1 MKFQDYVASL
11 PYNGYLVNTDQPRP
25 LSGRDRIQSKSLFL
39 TYPPPMVSSFSL
51 IQTARFLSI
60 LRLSYLS
67 RSCSQFVQIYVMTY
81 VVVVLGILLAPVLF
95 LQHSKGQFGGK
106 ETAFHVGLQS
116 YPELVVVFIRI
127 STLQFFLGEI
137 FPQLLEQINFSF
149 SYILKWFTLFLC
161 STQHISN

>member
-51 IQTARFLSI
+51 IQTAHFLSI

-67 RSCSQFVQIYVMTY
+67 RSCSQFVQIYVMTCMLWQFQEFY
-81 VVVVLGILLAPVLF
+81 QPLSYFCSTAKVSLEGKR
-95 LQHSKGQFGGK
+95 QHSMLVCSLIQNWQSSSF
-106 ETAFHVGLQS
+106 AFQLYS
-116 YPELVVVFIRI
+116 SSWEK
-127 STLQFFLGEI
+127 SFLNSWSRLTSP
-137 FPQLLEQINFSF
+137 FHTF
-149 SYILKWFTLFLC
+149 
-161 STQHISN
+161 